1 MGKKVKVYFMESGWK
16 AKMESEKPSLISY
29 KYTINNDHTVLLS
42 KTGNRGKR
50 DEKLESEIEWEP
62 KDEKIDL
69 KV

>member
-1 MGKKVKVYFMESGWK
+1 
-16 AKMESEKPSLISY
+16 MESEKPSLSSD
-29 KYTINNDHTVLLS
+29 KHTINSDHSVSLS
-42 KTGNRGKR
+42 KTGIRGKR

>member
-1 MGKKVKVYFMESGWK
+1 MESK
-16 AKMESEKPSLISY
+16 KLSLISY
-29 KYTINNDHTVLLS
+29 KHTINNDYTASLS

-62 KDEKIDL
+62 KDEKIDS